1 VVVDLAVDG
10 KGDGLILVGD
20 GLCAGVCVL
29 SVSMRRVVL
38 LARGMFFLPTPTML
52 KRSWTRMVLLA
63 MWLPLQ
69 SGPRCLTCLPMRM
82 AVGLNFCTSGCLCDC
97 QYVCCVSFA
106 TSRVMTYWW
115 QAKIPHMLAVL

>member
-20 GLCAGVCVL
+20 GLCAGVWVVC
-29 SVSMRRVVL
+29 VSMRWVVL
-38 LARGMFFLPTPTML
+38 LFLWIFFSPTPTML

-97 QYVCCVSFA
+97 QYLYPLR
-106 TSRVMTYWW
+106 RVGS
-115 QAKIPHMLAVL
+115 

>member
-1 VVVDLAVDG
+1 MVVDLAVDG

-20 GLCAGVCVL
+20 GLCAGVWVL
-29 SVSMRRVVL
+29 SVSMRRTL
-38 LARGMFFLPTPTML
+38 STGGMFVIPTPTML

-97 QYVCCVSFA
+97 
-106 TSRVMTYWW
+106 
-115 QAKIPHMLAVL
+115 